1 MKEEKSVEEKELHSL
16 VKEAHELAM
25 LKRLF
30 QEKLN
35 RYSGITRDEL
45 ESICIMI
52 GFRKE
57 VEIE

>member
-1 MKEEKSVEEKELHSL
+1 MEEKELHSL